1 MGNLSTRTGTADE
14 VYFAYD
20 YRAFGEMVTLSQPSD
35 KVTENFTG
43 KEWDDEIELNYF
55 GARYLDPMLGLWT
68 SVDPARQ
75 FFFDA

>member
-20 YRAFGEMVTLSQPSD
+20 YYAFGEQVSFAESAD

-43 KEWDDEIELNYF
+43 K
-55 GARYLDPMLGLWT
+55 R
-68 SVDPARQ
+68 
-75 FFFDA
+75 

>member
-43 KEWDDEIELNYF
+43 K
-55 GARYLDPMLGLWT
+55 R
-68 SVDPARQ
+68 
-75 FFFDA
+75 